1 MADGATALQDVSEGA
16 LMTELMPMIHAERR
30 LLADDLA
37 ALEPNQWAQ
46 PTWCDKWSVQ
56 ELVGHLV
63 AAASITAPHFLVGFI
78 RSGFSFDKFVDG
90 DLRQFAAGRP
100 NEVLD
105 RFRGIVTST
114 RKPPGPA
121 YVALGEIMVHGED
134 IRRALGQKGEHPA
147 EHLTNLAE
155 MYKKTGAPLRGK
167 QRSAGLRFVGTDTDW
182 SSGEGPEVRGP
193 TMSLILAMVGR
204 RGALDDL
211 DGPGVD
217 TIRSRC

>member
-1 MADGATALQDVSEGA
+1 
-16 LMTELMPMIHAERR
+16 MTDLMPMIHAERQ

-37 ALEPNQWAQ
+37 VLEPNQWAQ
-46 PTWCDKWSVQ
+46 ATWCEKWNVQ

-78 RSGFSFDKFVDG
+78 KTGFSFDKFVDK
-90 DLRQFAAGRP
+90 DLRQYAGGEP
-100 NEVLD
+100 SEVLD

-134 IRRALGQKGEHPA
+134 IRRPLGQKCEHPD
-147 EHLTNLAE
+147 EHLTTLAGLY
-155 MYKKTGAPLRGK
+155 MKTGAPLHGK
-167 QRSAGLRFVGTDTDW
+167 RRTAGLRFVATDTDW
-182 SSGEGPEVRGP
+182 SSGDGPEVRGP
-193 TMSLILAMVGR
+193 TMSLILGMVGR

-211 DGPGVD
+211 DGPGLD
-217 TIRSRC
+217 TLRARC